1 MIECFS
7 KDEVVVIEINLEY
20 LFLFGKKLSVINE
33 EENCV
38 SIDDRLVVKVK

>member
-1 MIECFS
+1 M
-7 KDEVVVIEINLEY
+7 EINLEQ
-20 LFLFGKKLSVINE
+20 LFLFGQKLSVINE